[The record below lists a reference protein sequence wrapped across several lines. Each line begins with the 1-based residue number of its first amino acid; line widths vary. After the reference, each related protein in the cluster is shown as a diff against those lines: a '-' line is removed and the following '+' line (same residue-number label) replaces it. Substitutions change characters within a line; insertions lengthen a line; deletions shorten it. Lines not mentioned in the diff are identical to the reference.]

1 MRRSWSAASRVLI
14 KVNMQ
19 EVNEMIN
26 MLKSKRGMLPDAR
39 RAQATPPRRN
49 DWLTKPRTGL
59 IGRGAS
65 GVSAAVRLVRIR
77 NR

>member
-1 MRRSWSAASRVLI
+1 MLI
-14 KVNMQ
+14 KVQMLK
-19 EVNEMIN
+19 EYEMIN
-26 MLKSKRGMLPDAR
+26 MLKSKRGMHPDAR

-49 DWLTKPRTGL
+49 DWLTRPRTGH

-65 GVSAAVRLVRIR
+65 GVSAAERLVRMQ